1 LGADGCSKDT
11 DCKGDRV
18 CDQGVCVNPT
28 YTPGTQRE
36 GLLPPIQPNVERPV
50 FEPGW
55 AAFEFAVGALVSAG
69 VTVLPYF
76 MLFANGQFGDQTL
89 SNAIFL
95 TTFFGASLASGG
107 LQLAVSNG
115 SRFYRAYS
123 VGPFAAGILGMGAVL
138 GLYYLTGWLP
148 TGQVASGGVPRGGSA
163 ALLFVGAI
171 VVVPLLQ
178 TAAINIF
185 KVPREPRL
193 SLGDPVKRQGIA
205 FSLPAIGP
213 LVTPGQQGVLGA
225 QVALNGNF

>member
-1 LGADGCSKDT
+1 M
-11 DCKGDRV
+11 
-18 CDQGVCVNPT
+18 CVEPT
-28 YTPGTQRE
+28 YVPGAQRE
-36 GLLPPIQPNVERPV
+36 GLVPSRQKEVVDRPA

-69 VTVLPYF
+69 MTVLPYF
-76 MLFANGQFGDQTL
+76 MLFASGQLGDSTL

-115 SRFYRAYS
+115 SRFHRAYS

-163 ALLFVGAI
+163 ALLFVGTI

-193 SLGDPVKRQGIA
+193 SLGDPVKGQGIA

-213 LVTPGQQGVLGA
+213 LVAPGQQGVLGA